1 MHCECDMSIL
11 RVRAINWRI
20 VIVNDIQF
28 KKLWT
33 TVLRKISSL
42 LIDFNFQVVGLE
54 ILL

>member
-28 KKLWT
+28 KKT
-33 TVLRKISSL
+33 MDYSIEEDFFSSHR
-42 LIDFNFQVVGLE
+42 FQLSSRWP
-54 ILL
+54 